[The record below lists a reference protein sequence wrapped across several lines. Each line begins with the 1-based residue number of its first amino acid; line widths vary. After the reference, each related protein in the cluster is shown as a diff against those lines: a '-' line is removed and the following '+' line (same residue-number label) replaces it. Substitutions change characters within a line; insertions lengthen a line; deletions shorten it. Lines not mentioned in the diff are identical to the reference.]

1 MPLKY
6 ASLPKSF
13 SFKKESDRKQKNFQD
28 FSKFCD
34 RPQQG
39 GHFGLLIKDKESKA
53 KISNWKLYRGLLKII
68 ENFHAVPRKNLRT
81 LFC

>member
-6 ASLPKSF
+6 ASLPKSS
-13 SFKKESDRKQKNFQD
+13 SFKKESDRKQKFQD

-39 GHFGLLIKDKESKA
+39 GHFGLLIKDNESKEKYPIGNYTVA
-53 KISNWKLYRGLLKII
+53 
-68 ENFHAVPRKNLRT
+68 F
-81 LFC
+81 